1 MIGKLLGH
9 ARIETTARYA
19 HLARDSER
27 ESAAC
32 IRTVRPIIFYK
43 FNRDPAVAAGHLVTA
58 LGDQP
63 GTTLTWVMGTAKQ
76 ARKGSG
82 NSRSTATPTRSLC
95 APGAGSR
102 GCDGIPPPALA
113 RNRPGRSRSPGY
125 SGTAPSR
132 PRSSHASNR
141 LRPARAGA

>member
-19 HLARDSER
+19 HLARDSAR
-27 ESAAC
+27 VSAAC

-43 FNRDPAVAAGHLVTA
+43 FNRDPAAAGHLVTA
-58 LGDQP
+58 LGARP
-63 GTTLTWVMGTAKQ
+63 GTTLTWVMGTAIQ
-76 ARKGSG
+76 ASKGSG
-82 NSRSTATPTRSLC
+82 DSRSSAIPTRSLC

-102 GCDGIPPPALA
+102 GCDGTPPPALA
-113 RNRPGRSRSPGY
+113 RSRPGRSRSPGC

-132 PRSSHASNR
+132 PRSPHASNR
-141 LRPARAGA
+141 RGPARAGA